1 MDFCFSQTVCAFRPP
16 SYYLLNYFS
25 KAANCF
31 SDALSNLI
39 LMQSLFDQNIR
50 AAMVEVSSVNSFFFF
65 FNTTLVYSKFV
76 FGEFIFSSYF

>member
-16 SYYLLNYFS
+16 GYYLLNYFS

-39 LMQSLFDQNIR
+39 LIQSLFDQNIR
-50 AAMVEVSSVNSFFFF
+50 AAMGEVSSVNSFFFF
-65 FNTTLVYSKFV
+65 LYN
-76 FGEFIFSSYF
+76 FSI